1 MSGVEPAP
9 ANPAILF
16 AALGDP
22 TRLEL
27 IARLGDGRPQSIARI
42 GETLPMTRQAVT
54 KHLDV
59 LHQAGLID
67 RHKSGREV
75 HVALRRQAIEDA
87 RRWLDQINAQWDDT
101 LSRLKALVEQA

>member
-1 MSGVEPAP
+1 MSAAEP
-9 ANPAILF
+9 NPISPEILF

-27 IARLGDGRPQSIARI
+27 IARLGNGVPQSIARI
-42 GETLPMTRQAVT
+42 GETLPMSRQAVT

-59 LHQAGLID
+59 LHQAGLIE
-67 RHKSGREV
+67 RRRSGREV

-87 RRWLDQINAQWDDT
+87 RNWLDQINAQWDET
-101 LSRLKALVEQA
+101 LARLKTLVEQK

>member
-1 MSGVEPAP
+1 M
-9 ANPAILF
+9 LF

-27 IARLGDGRPQSIARI
+27 IARLGSGAPQSIAGI

-87 RRWLDQINAQWDDT
+87 RAWLDQIDAQWDEA
-101 LSRLKALVEQA
+101 LARLKAIVEQT

>member
-1 MSGVEPAP
+1 MSKVE
-9 ANPAILF
+9 PAILF

-22 TRLEL
+22 TRLAL
-27 IARLGDGRPQSIARI
+27 IARLGDGMPQSIARI
-42 GETLPMTRQAVT
+42 GEMLPMTRQAVT

-67 RHKSGREV
+67 RRKSGREV

-87 RRWLDQINAQWDDT
+87 RTWLDQINAQWDDT